1 MKLKDLKEALR
12 RAENE
17 QEIKKSAEWAKAF
30 KAPEEFSEMV
40 KRAKQKRAK

>member
-1 MKLKDLKEALR
+1 MKLKELKEALR

-17 QEIKKSAEWAKAF
+17 KEVKKSAAWAKDF

-40 KRAKQKRAK
+40 KLAKQKRAK